1 METFKQIVYLAMD
14 QLLFEHIIL
23 LLKLVNAML
32 NILIV
37 IIIQY
42 ANNAII
48 LGILLLIFI
57 RFLV

>member
-1 METFKQIVYLAMD
+1 MEASKQIVYLVMN

-23 LLKLVNAML
+23 LLKLVNAKL

-48 LGILLLIFI
+48 LGILLLIFNI
-57 RFLV
+57 F